1 MEQLLCAEYYSRHVD
16 MEARRQSPVPH
27 GDKLYVEIFKRG
39 REKEEGR
46 KGGRKG
52 EREKETEKKRS
63 DIKKI
68 KQGKRIE

>member
-1 MEQLLCAEYYSRHVD
+1 MEQLLCAEYYSRHMD
-16 MEARRQSPVPH
+16 TEARRQSPVPH
-27 GDKLYVEIFKRG
+27 GDQLYVEIFKRG

-46 KGGRKG
+46 EEGGARGRK
-52 EREKETEKKRS
+52 RQKKKRS

>member
-1 MEQLLCAEYYSRHVD
+1 
-16 MEARRQSPVPH
+16 MEARRQSPVPR
-27 GDKLYVEIFKRG
+27 GDQLYVEIFKRR

-46 KGGRKG
+46 KEEGQEG
-52 EREKETEKKRS
+52 ERDREKKRS